1 MQMTISIV
9 KMVGIIDKTVLH
21 AVLRRLEPTPK
32 PTPWQKAGVY
42 KQKAPGFGDNAA
54 GYEEKAAGL
63 NMVASLRSS
72 RVCLI
77 IFLLIF
83 F

>member
-1 MQMTISIV
+1 MA
-9 KMVGIIDKTVLH
+9 GIIGKNMFSDN
-21 AVLRRLEPTPK
+21 LRRLKPTPE

-72 RVCLI
+72 IVCLVF
-77 IFLLIF
+77 FLLIF